1 MTVTAVERRRTGA
14 DVVIGVLLVL
24 GGLYILGNA
33 VVATVLSVLLI
44 GWSALIAGV
53 VELVGAVG
61 RIRSGGFWS
70 TALGGVV
77 LAVLG
82 LFILRNPVV
91 GAVSLTL
98 LAGSLFLA
106 IGLTRIAVG
115 FQVPRGRWMLVVS
128 GVISVLLG
136 LSVLLNLVAASLT
149 LLGVLLGVQVVLEGV
164 ERLTIGRV
172 RPVAADDRAPAD
184 SAADPSSSR

>member
-1 MTVTAVERRRTGA
+1 MTATAVRRRTTGDA
-14 DVVIGVLLVL
+14 VIGILLIV
-24 GGLYILGNA
+24 GGFYILGNA
-33 VVATVLSVLLI
+33 VAATVLSVLAI
-44 GWSALIAGV
+44 GWAALIAGV
-53 VELVGAVG
+53 VELVGAVR

-91 GAVSLTL
+91 GVVSLTL

-106 IGLTRIAVG
+106 IGLTRLVVG
-115 FQVPRGRWMLVVS
+115 FQAPRGRWMLMIS

-136 LSVLLNLVAASLT
+136 VSVLLNLVAASFT
-149 LLGVLLGVQVVLEGV
+149 LLGVLLGIQVVLEGV
-164 ERLTIGRV
+164 ERLAVGRA
-172 RPVAADDRAPAD
+172 RPEADKPVPAD
-184 SAADPSSSR
+184 SAGDSA

>member
-1 MTVTAVERRRTGA
+1 MTVAGGERRRTGA

-24 GGLYILGNA
+24 VGVYILGNA
-33 VVATVLSVLLI
+33 MVATVFSVLLI
-44 GWSALIAGV
+44 GWLALITGV
-53 VELVGAVG
+53 VELVGAFG

-70 TALGGVV
+70 SALGGVV
-77 LAVLG
+77 LTVLG

-106 IGLTRIAVG
+106 IGLTRIVVG
-115 FQVPRGRWMLVVS
+115 FQVPRGRWILVAS

-136 LSVLLNLVAASLT
+136 LTVLLNLVAASFT
-149 LLGVLLGVQVVLEGV
+149 LLGVLLGIQVVLEGV

-172 RPVAADDRAPAD
+172 RPVAADDGVPAD
-184 SAADPSSSR
+184 SGAD